1 MRRTLVRS
9 AVAALVAVVA
19 TVPGGARP
27 AQANIGSL
35 LSPITQIYSILG
47 GGGQPDQVVRQVVT
61 AVAGIRAEA
70 LAHLE
75 RVSIA
80 DVRACATR
88 HVVEFADLERLAP
101 SVAHAWARD
110 ATACVALID
119 AHLQAAQVGPP
130 QSTSAGPGDAK
141 HTVDLLGLAVNVV
154 GPIAMTAR
162 LHAGLGDG
170 GLRQVLI
177 GANTTVST
185 KIQPYCTEW
194 RQYEDDSNLFE
205 LWFMCLAYNHNW
217 VTQFGVARDVQAFT
231 LPPGCEPWHSCE
243 ETPAT
248 PPVDKDRVIF
258 EATKHTSWVVARSVL
273 SLL

>member
-9 AVAALVAVVA
+9 AVAALVAVVV

-35 LSPITQIYSILG
+35 LSPITQIYSTLA
-47 GGGQPDQVVRQVVT
+47 GGGQPEQVVRQVVT
-61 AVAGIRAEA
+61 AVAGIRIDV
-70 LAHLE
+70 LTHLE
-75 RVSIA
+75 RVPIA
-80 DVRACATR
+80 GVRACATR
-88 HVVEFADLERLAP
+88 HVVELADLERLAP
-101 SVAHAWARD
+101 PAAQAWARD
-110 ATACVALID
+110 ATACAALID

-130 QSTSAGPGDAK
+130 QSTTAPPGDAK

-162 LHAGLGDG
+162 LHTRLGDG
-170 GLRQVLI
+170 GLRQVLV
-177 GANTTVST
+177 GANTTVIT

-205 LWFMCLAYNHNW
+205 LWFQCLAYNYNW
-217 VTQFGVARDVQAFT
+217 VTQFGVAQDFQGFI

-243 ETPAT
+243 ETPGS
-248 PPVDKDRVIF
+248 PPVDKERIKF
-258 EATKHTSWVVARSVL
+258 EATKHTSWVLARAVL
-273 SLL
+273 PLR